1 LQFEDILLSFKDSEI
16 RLNSGNASALNP
28 LTLAYIGDAV
38 YEIYIR
44 TALMVS
50 EPDRSV
56 HKLHNMATGYVK
68 AHAQCELV
76 HKLTPYLI
84 EEELDVIRRGRNSK
98 SGSVPKNADVIEYR
112 TATGFEALI
121 GYLYIQGKTKRLM
134 EILSY
139 SIQKGQDEI

>member
-1 LQFEDILLSFKDSEI
+1 MLFEDIVLNFNASEI
-16 RLNSGNASALNP
+16 KLDANNASALNP

-44 TALMVS
+44 AALVALQ
-50 EPDRSV
+50 PDRSV
-56 HKLHNMATGYVK
+56 HKLHSMATGFVK
-68 AHAQCELV
+68 AHAQSELV
-76 HKLTPYLI
+76 HILTPHLT

-98 SGSVPKNADVIEYR
+98 SGSAPKNADIIEYR

-121 GYLYIQGKTKRLM
+121 GYLYIQGKVKRLM

-139 SIQKGQDEI
+139 SIQKGQDGI